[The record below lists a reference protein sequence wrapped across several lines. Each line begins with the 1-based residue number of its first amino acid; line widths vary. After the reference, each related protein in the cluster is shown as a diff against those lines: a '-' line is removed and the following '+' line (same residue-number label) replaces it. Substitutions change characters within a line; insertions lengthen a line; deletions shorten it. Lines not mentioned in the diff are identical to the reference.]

1 MLKDMI
7 DKTVQVAAKI
17 LTTGRWSRAYTLSG
31 KQAGLRFECD
41 RCHLVIEFEAPK
53 RVFHCGH
60 EEERPV
66 VPSGAVPSGA
76 GKPASEDAWRVR
88 FIG

>member
-17 LTTGRWSRAYTLSG
+17 PTTGRWSRAYSLSG
-31 KQAGLRFECD
+31 CPAGLRFECD
-41 RCHLVIEFEAPK
+41 RCHLVIEFEAPE

-60 EEERPV
+60 EEERPAL
-66 VPSGAVPSGA
+66 VPA
-76 GKPASEDAWRVR
+76 GTARGVGQASEEAYRVR

>member
-1 MLKDMI
+1 MLRDMM

-17 LTTGRWSRAYTLSG
+17 VTNGRWSRAYTLSG
-31 KQAGLRFECD
+31 RPAGLRFECD
-41 RCHLVIEFEAPK
+41 RCHLVIEFEAPE

-60 EEERPV
+60 EEERPAL
-66 VPSGAVPSGA
+66 VPA
-76 GKPASEDAWRVR
+76 GTAPGVGQASEEAYRVR

>member
-17 LTTGRWSRAYTLSG
+17 LPTGRWSRAYTLSG

-41 RCHLVIEFEAPK
+41 RCHLVIGFEAPE
-53 RVFHCGH
+53 RVLHCGH
-60 EEERPV
+60 EEERPSLL
-66 VPSGAVPSGA
+66 VPSGEAQKAS
-76 GKPASEDAWRVR
+76 SEDAYRVR